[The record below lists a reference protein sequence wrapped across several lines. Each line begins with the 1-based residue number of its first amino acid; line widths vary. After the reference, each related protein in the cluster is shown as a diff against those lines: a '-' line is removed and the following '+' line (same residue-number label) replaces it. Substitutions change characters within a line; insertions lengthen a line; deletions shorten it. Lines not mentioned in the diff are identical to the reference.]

1 MTEPPEPGP
10 SPAALTQ
17 ADPLAP
23 PPRSTPFHKN
33 RWFRRGV
40 GGGVGIAVI
49 VATFIFLLPQF
60 AGYRQVWESV
70 SSLTWPQLGV
80 LAVVTI
86 LNVGTYGLAW
96 LAVLPGLH
104 YRQALVASLA
114 STASTY
120 IAPGGAAV
128 GTAVAVGMFR
138 VWGIRARQ
146 AALGATL
153 VGLWNQLFTLGA
165 PALAVGLLTL
175 TGEDAAGVTTVALL
189 SLAVFAFFVG
199 GTACALASPRAARW
213 VGGAAA
219 SVVSRLLRLVRR
231 GPVSWSGASVVRLRG
246 EMLRVL
252 GRRWI
257 LLTVSTIVGQL
268 TVFLVLLASLR
279 TLGVGGS
286 EVSLLEAFAAW
297 SLARV
302 LGSIPITPGGIG
314 VVELGLTSVLVGFGG
329 ANADVVAA
337 VLLYRF
343 LTIVPTLLLGLAGGA
358 TWRHHRPARTV
369 AS

>member
-1 MTEPPEPGP
+1 VTERPEPGP
-10 SPAALTQ
+10 SPAAVTE
-17 ADPLAP
+17 AEPLAP
-23 PPRSTPFHKN
+23 RARRKPFYKN
-33 RWFRRGV
+33 PWFRRGV
-40 GGGVGIAVI
+40 GGGLGIAVI

-60 AGYRQVWESV
+60 AGYRQVWESITD
-70 SSLTWPQLGV
+70 LTWPQLGV

-86 LNVGTYGLAW
+86 LNLATYGLAW
-96 LAVLPGLH
+96 LAVLPGLR

-114 STASTY
+114 SSASTY

-138 VWGIRARQ
+138 VWGFRARQ

-175 TGEDAAGVTTVALL
+175 TGEDAAAVTTVAYV
-189 SLAVFAFFVG
+189 SLGVFAVMVVG
-199 GTACALASPRAARW
+199 AAGALASPRAARR
-213 VGGAAA
+213 VGDAAA
-219 SVVSRLLRLVRR
+219 RVVSRLLRLVGR
-231 GPVSWSGASVVRLRG
+231 GPVSWRGASVVRLRN
-246 EMLRVL
+246 ETLHVL

-257 LLTVSTIVGQL
+257 LLTVTTIVGQL

-279 TLGVGGS
+279 TLGVTGS
-286 EVSLLEAFAAW
+286 EISLLEAFAAW

-302 LGSIPITPGGIG
+302 LGSLPITPGGIG

-358 TWRHHRPARTV
+358 TWRHHGRPRTV